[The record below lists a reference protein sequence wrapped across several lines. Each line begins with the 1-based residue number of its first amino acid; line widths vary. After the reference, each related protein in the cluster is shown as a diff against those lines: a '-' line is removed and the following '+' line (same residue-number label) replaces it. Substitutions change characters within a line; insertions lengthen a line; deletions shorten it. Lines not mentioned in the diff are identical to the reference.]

1 VSPSLEDIAAEWA
14 VKVDA
19 GPLNLGEEAALAAW
33 LEAAPRHA
41 GAFARA
47 RAALQFATPE
57 RLIQVRDE
65 FKQRPAPH
73 TLLPRRQMIIGG
85 AGLAAAASIMVG
97 VSVSTRL
104 FGSESYATRIGETQ
118 IVPLADGSV
127 VTLNTNSKIQVHYT
141 QERREIR
148 LVQGEALFDVAKNKK
163 RPFIVLAGGTQV
175 RAVGTSFTVRMLPD
189 QPVQVLVREGV
200 VEVKHPDQPAA
211 TPVRLPANS
220 RGTAPVD
227 APIVAVNVP
236 QSEVTRALAW
246 RVGRIAF
253 EGEPLKQA
261 AAEFDRYSDTH
272 IEIDAPDIENQTV
285 AGLFVSNDP
294 VGFSRAVAASFN
306 LHMTVSDKKVVLSR

>member
-19 GPLNLGEEAALAAW
+19 GPLEPGEEAALAAW
-33 LEAAPRHA
+33 LDAAPRHA

-47 RAALQFATPE
+47 RAALQFAEPE
-57 RLIQVRDE
+57 RLMQARDDL
-65 FKQRPAPH
+65 KKRSPQQAI
-73 TLLPRRQMIIGG
+73 LLRRRLIIGG
-85 AGLAAAASIMVG
+85 AGLAAAASILVGIG
-97 VSVSTRL
+97 VSYRL
-104 FGSESYATRIGETQ
+104 LGPESYVTRIGETQ

-127 VTLNTNSKIQVHYT
+127 ITLNTNSKIQVHYT
-141 QERREIR
+141 AERREIR
-148 LVQGEALFDVAKNKK
+148 LVRGEALFDVAKNKK
-163 RPFIVLAGGTQV
+163 RPFFVLAGGTQV

-211 TPVRLPANS
+211 TPVRLHANS

-227 APIVAVNVP
+227 APIVAENIP
-236 QSEVTRALAW
+236 QTEVTRALAW

-272 IEIDAPDIENQTV
+272 IEIDAPDVENQTV

-294 VGFSRAVAASFN
+294 VGFSKAVASSFN
-306 LHMTVSDKKVVLSR
+306 LHMTVSDKKIILSR